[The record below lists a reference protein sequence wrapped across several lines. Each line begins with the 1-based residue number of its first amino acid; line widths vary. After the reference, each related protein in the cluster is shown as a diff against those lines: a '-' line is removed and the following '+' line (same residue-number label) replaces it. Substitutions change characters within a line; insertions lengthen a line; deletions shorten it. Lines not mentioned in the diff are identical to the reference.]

1 VPDRRKH
8 AAARKAHVAL
18 FDAQSLIA
26 KGVRERL
33 VERSFPIASV
43 HLYTSQPDP
52 EANLTEFGGQAMLVA
67 HADFDA
73 LAPLDIAFL
82 CGTRPEGA
90 LYLDWPGRKG
100 FAAIDLT
107 TASRAAEGVPL
118 VNAAV
123 NPEAIP
129 EAPGLIGT
137 PHPIALVLSTVLS
150 AIRRGCGLAEASI
163 VALQPVSEC
172 GEEGIRELYQQT
184 LALLNFKD
192 LPREVFGHQLAF
204 NLVPD
209 FLYGG
214 AGPPGGAAT
223 EELEAEITQV
233 TGGGF
238 GLSLSI
244 ALAPVF
250 HCHAAMARV
259 VLPPK
264 RGRKDLLAALGAAPD
279 VRVHERGEG
288 ATPMERAG
296 EPGILVAG
304 VRQAGPENAF
314 WLWVVADNLASGA
327 ALNAVRIAE
336 ALWQREG
343 VH

>member
-1 VPDRRKH
+1 MPERRKS
-8 AAARKAHVAL
+8 AASRKANVAL

-33 VERSFPIASV
+33 VERAFPIASV

-52 EANLTEFGGQAMLVA
+52 EANLTEFGGQAMFVA
-67 HADFDA
+67 PADFDA

-107 TASRAAEGVPL
+107 SASRAAEGVPL

-129 EAPGLIGT
+129 ATPGLIGT
-137 PHPIALVLSTVLS
+137 PHPVALMLSTVLS
-150 AIRRGCGLAEASI
+150 AIRRGCGLEEASI
-163 VALQPVSEC
+163 VALQPVSER
-172 GEEGIRELYQQT
+172 GEEGIGELYQQT
-184 LALLNFKD
+184 LGLLNFRD
-192 LPREVFGHQLAF
+192 MPREVFGRQLAF

-209 FLYGG
+209 FLYGKG
-214 AGPPGGAAT
+214 GPPGGAAT
-223 EELEAEITQV
+223 EALEAEISQV
-233 TGGGF
+233 AGGGF

-244 ALAPVF
+244 VLAPVF

-264 RGRKDLLAALGAAPD
+264 RGRKDLLAALGGSRD
-279 VRVHERGEG
+279 LNLQEGGVG
-288 ATPMERAG
+288 ATPVERAG

-304 VRQAGPENAF
+304 VRPAGAENAF
-314 WLWVVADNLASGA
+314 WLWLVADNLASGA

-336 ALWQREG
+336 FLWKREG

>member
-1 VPDRRKH
+1 VRRRR
-8 AAARKAHVAL
+8 AAGRKAHVAL
-18 FDAQSLIA
+18 FDAQSLVA

-33 VERSFPIASV
+33 VEREFPIASV
-43 HLYTSQPDP
+43 HLYTSQADP
-52 EANLTEFGGQAMLVA
+52 EANLTEFGGQAMFVSP
-67 HADFDA
+67 ADFDA

-107 TASRAAEGVPL
+107 SASRAAEGVPV

-129 EAPGLIGT
+129 AAPGLIGT

-150 AIRRGCGLAEASI
+150 AIRRGCGLEEASM
-163 VALQPVSEC
+163 VVLQPVSEC
-172 GEEGIRELYQQT
+172 GEEGIAELYQQT
-184 LALLNFKD
+184 LGLLNFKD
-192 LPREVFGHQLAF
+192 QPRDVFGRQLAF

-214 AGPPGGAAT
+214 SGPPGGAAT
-223 EELEAEITQV
+223 GDLEAEIAQV

-244 ALAPVF
+244 VLAPVF
-250 HCHAAMARV
+250 HCHAVMARV

-279 VRVHERGEG
+279 LHLREGGEG
-288 ATPMERAG
+288 VTPVERAG

-304 VRQAGPENAF
+304 VRPAGAENAF
-314 WLWVVADNLASGA
+314 WLWLVADNLASGT

-336 ALWQREG
+336 VLWQREG